1 MNGMKF
7 NHLTCTPRGTK
18 LSEEHTQDLL
28 DSGFAV
34 DKETLGVP
42 EVEEEDEDEISGTEG
57 EVHEA
62 QPIRR
67 PVISNPVAQRMIQ
80 VIKKAEVQYGRF
92 LQSTTQKPL
101 DVTHTVSLAEVKNN
115 IKARVPSAMRE
126 FLNQQKGPS

>member
-42 EVEEEDEDEISGTEG
+42 EVEEEDEDEISGT
-57 EVHEA
+57 
-62 QPIRR
+62 
-67 PVISNPVAQRMIQ
+67 
-80 VIKKAEVQYGRF
+80 
-92 LQSTTQKPL
+92 
-101 DVTHTVSLAEVKNN
+101 
-115 IKARVPSAMRE
+115 RE
-126 FLNQQKGPS
+126 

>member
-42 EVEEEDEDEISGTEG
+42 EVEEGDEDEISGTEG
-57 EVHEA
+57 A

-80 VIKKAEVQYGRF
+80 VIKKAEV
-92 LQSTTQKPL
+92 
-101 DVTHTVSLAEVKNN
+101 
-115 IKARVPSAMRE
+115 
-126 FLNQQKGPS
+126 